1 MESHETLVVAIG
13 MLASLG
19 LPLTLAAVIL
29 AYKHKRNRLNQEAI
43 LRLVEKGLPVP
54 PELLA
59 PPGRQA
65 GLKGGL
71 VLIALG
77 IGLAAFFAQL
87 GLPWSIGLIPGLMGV
102 ALLTAWKIA
111 RADPNRPAPH

>member
-1 MESHETLVVAIG
+1 MNAQETLVVAIG

-19 LPLTLAAVIL
+19 LPLLLAALVL
-29 AYKHKRNRLNQEAI
+29 VFKHKRNRLNQEAI
-43 LRLVEKGLPVP
+43 LRLAEKGLPVP
-54 PELLA
+54 PELLS

-65 GLKGGL
+65 GLRGGL

-77 IGLAAFFAQL
+77 TGLGLFFAQL

-102 ALLTAWKIA
+102 ALLAAWKIA
-111 RADPNRPAPH
+111 RSAPPPAASR